1 MNAVQTDNNYRLALL
16 DLSQLIELETP
27 EGFLLEDPTANI
39 ELIPL
44 TPPDEIFQT
53 ALVSK
58 ASIQAAQY
66 RLEGS
71 KHSIRIAQSAYYPQL
86 SFSGSLGTNYYSTIN
101 RTFSQQMNDNFNKYV
116 GFNLSVPDWPHATG
130 YAQPAC
136 SAKTIPCSWI
146 TPKRASTKR
155 FSRHGTTRRHPK
167 ASIRAAVRQ
176 HRPAKHPLS

>member
-1 MNAVQTDNNYRLALL
+1 MKSSKRHWSAK
-16 DLSQLIELETP
+16 
-27 EGFLLEDPTANI
+27 
-39 ELIPL
+39 
-44 TPPDEIFQT
+44 PP
-53 ALVSK
+53 S
-58 ASIQAAQY
+58 QAAQY

-116 GFNLSVPDWPHATG
+116 GFNLSVPIFNRLATRNR